1 MRCPLPTEIAAPV
14 FVIAEAGVNHNGSVD
29 LAMRLIDVAADA
41 HADAVK
47 FQSFRAD
54 SLVSR
59 DAPKA
64 EYQKRNQ
71 PEEASQYEMLR
82 KLELSEEAQ
91 RQLSAHAESRGIEF
105 MSTPFDARSLDF
117 LAEGV
122 GVARL
127 KIGSGEITNAPLL
140 LRAARTGLPLILS
153 TGMSDLDDVRAALGV
168 LAHGYTVP
176 GEPSGETALA
186 AAFASVAGKAAL
198 AAKVSLLHC
207 TSEYPAPAAEMN
219 LRAMDTL
226 REAFGLPVGL
236 SDHSDG
242 TAVAVAAAAR
252 GAAIIE
258 KHFTLDRA
266 MPGPDHRASLEP
278 AQLAMMVAAIRE
290 ATASL
295 GSPVKAPT
303 ASEAGNR
310 MIARR
315 SLVAARDIARGERFG
330 ATDIDAKR
338 PGGGASPMRF
348 WDWIGRVAE
357 RDYKKDDPL

>member
-1 MRCPLPTEIAAPV
+1 MSIEPDVPV

-29 LAMRLIDVAADA
+29 LAMRLIDVAAEA
-41 HADAVK
+41 RADAVK

-71 PEEASQYEMLR
+71 PEEASQYDMLR
-82 KLELSEEAQ
+82 KLELSEDTQ
-91 RQLSAHAESRGIEF
+91 MRLSEHASERGIEF
-105 MSTPFDARSLDF
+105 MSTPFDTRSLDF
-117 LAEGV
+117 LAAAV
-122 GVARL
+122 KVARL
-127 KIGSGEITNAPLL
+127 KIGSGDITNAQLL

-153 TGMSDLDDVRAALGV
+153 TGMSDLKEVEAALGV
-168 LAHGYTVP
+168 LAYGYTVP
-176 GEPSGETALA
+176 GEPAGETVLR
-186 AAFASVAGKAAL
+186 AAFASRAGKAAL
-198 AAKVSLLHC
+198 RAKVSLLHC
-207 TSEYPAPAAEMN
+207 TSEYPAPPAEIN

-226 REAFGLPVGL
+226 RDTFGLPTGL

-242 TAVAVAAAAR
+242 ITIAVAAAAR

-278 AQLAMMVAAIRE
+278 AQFALMVAAIRE

-295 GSPVKAPT
+295 GSPIKAPT
-303 ASEAGNR
+303 ASEMGNR

-315 SLVAARDIARGERFG
+315 SLVAARDISKGESFSV
-330 ATDIDAKR
+330 ADIEVKR
-338 PGGGASPMRF
+338 PGGGASPMHF
-348 WDWIGRVAE
+348 WDIVGRLAE
-357 RDYKKDDPL
+357 RNYKRGEPL